1 MYQNIVV
8 ALDGS
13 EFAERVLP
21 FVEEL
26 AAKFSSSLQL
36 IYATTAANVI
46 IAETSGMPSDAGL
59 AVDPTP
65 IIEAQQS
72 EAEAY
77 LGRVAQRLRDK
88 GLKVT
93 FTHPEG
99 QAADAILTLAKESSA
114 DLIAM
119 TTHGRHGVMRAIL
132 GSTAE
137 SVLHK
142 ATCPVLIVRIHEEP
156 QPRKR

>member
-21 FVEEL
+21 YVEEL
-26 AAKFSSSLQL
+26 AAKFGSSLQL
-36 IYATTAANVI
+36 VYATTAGSVI
-46 IAETSGMPSDAGL
+46 IAETAGMPADAG
-59 AVDPTP
+59 AIVDPTP
-65 IIEAQQS
+65 IIEAQQG

-77 LGRVAQRLRDK
+77 LSGVAKRLSAK
-88 GLKVT
+88 GLNVSYS
-93 FTHPEG
+93 HPEG
-99 QAADAILTLAKESSA
+99 QAAEVICALAKDSGA

-119 TTHGRHGVMRAIL
+119 TTHGRRGVARAIL

-137 SVLHK
+137 NVLHK
-142 ATCPVLIVRIHEEP
+142 AICPVLVVRVHDEP
-156 QPRKR
+156 QAAKR